1 MLEKAHA
8 RALPPWLR
16 KGEAF
21 VDVQV
26 VAKPGASRRG
36 ILRREARGLVIAL
49 NSRPSNGRA
58 NDELLEFLADLI
70 GTPRSTISILRGH
83 TGRVKTVRI
92 EAREPARIAAV
103 LQAYS

>member
-1 MLEKAHA
+1 MGEGAA
-8 RALPPWLR
+8 ERRLPPCVRSGL
-16 KGEAF
+16 GF
-21 VDVQV
+21 VTVEI
-26 VAKPGASRRG
+26 VAKPGSSRRG
-36 ILRREARGLVIAL
+36 ILRREPRGLVIAL

-58 NDELLEFLADLI
+58 NDELLEFLADLL

-92 EAREPARIAAV
+92 EARDPVRIAAV